1 MNSPARK
8 RPQTMR
14 IDAIDRRPRYC
25 RATLRFNKHYFWLA
39 SGLLLLEATI
49 ARYAH
54 DQIVRP
60 YAGDLLATVLLYCL
74 GRSFL
79 VARPEPVVVAA
90 LLTSYLLEGLQ
101 YLGLLHLLGW
111 QHSQVARLVLGSHFA
126 WGDML
131 AYSLGALAVLAA
143 EQRLKPA
150 DTTRY
155 RPRPRTIRPR

>member
-1 MNSPARK
+1 MSSPARK
-8 RPQTMR
+8 RPQTMLF
-14 IDAIDRRPRYC
+14 DAIDRRPGHW
-25 RATLRFNKHYFWLA
+25 RATFRFNKHYFVLA
-39 SGLLLLEATI
+39 SGLLLIEAAI

-54 DQIVRP
+54 DQIIRP

-79 VARPEPVVVAA
+79 VLRPEPAVVAA
-90 LLTSYLLEGLQ
+90 LLISYLLEGLQ

-131 AYSLGALAVLAA
+131 AYSLGALAVLAT

-150 DTTRY
+150 GATQP
-155 RPRPRTIRPR
+155 RPRPGSLQP

>member
-1 MNSPARK
+1 MSSPARK
-8 RPQTMR
+8 RPQTMLF
-14 IDAIDRRPRYC
+14 DAIDRRPGHW
-25 RATLRFNKHYFWLA
+25 RATFRFNKYYFRLA
-39 SGLLLLEATI
+39 SGLLLIEAAI

-54 DQIVRP
+54 DQIIRP

-79 VARPEPVVVAA
+79 VVRPERAVVAA
-90 LLTSYLLEGLQ
+90 LLISYLLEGLQ
-101 YLGLLHLLGW
+101 YLSLLHLLGW

-131 AYSLGALAVLAA
+131 AYSLGALAVLTA

-150 DTTRY
+150 GATRLRL
-155 RPRPRTIRPR
+155 RPGSLRP